1 MAAGVPVR
9 EPKTHEVK
17 LATSWWAD
25 IVSGKKRFELRK
37 NDRGYKVGDKLLMQE
52 YAAGAYTGRSIL
64 ADITY
69 TLEEYSGLAEGYAI
83 LGIELL
89 KVSETDTVESVAHE

>member
-1 MAAGVPVR
+1 
-9 EPKTHEVK
+9 
-17 LATSWWAD
+17 
-25 IVSGKKRFELRK
+25 
-37 NDRGYKVGDKLLMQE
+37 MQE

-69 TLEEYSGLAEGYAI
+69 MLEEYSGLAEGYAI

-89 KVSETDTVESVAHE
+89 KVSETDTAESVAHE